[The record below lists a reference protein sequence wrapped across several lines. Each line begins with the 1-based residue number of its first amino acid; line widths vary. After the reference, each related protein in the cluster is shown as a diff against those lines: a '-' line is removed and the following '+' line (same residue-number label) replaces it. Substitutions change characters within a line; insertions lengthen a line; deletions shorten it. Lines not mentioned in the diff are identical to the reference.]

1 MKTAAPILTAIAG
14 ARRRSGCRHFRELTG
29 AGVVAHVEMTEPSPR
44 AGRQGANAQAGVA
57 AAASEAAGFA
67 AWLHA
72 DMYDIGSARAY
83 YRMAVGRARQAGHD
97 LLAGYMLGSLAA
109 FETDGGDPELGLTLI
124 TVARQQI
131 GATAFIRP
139 HEN

>member
-1 MKTAAPILTAIAG
+1 MASRLLA
-14 ARRRSGCRHFRELTG
+14 RSGKTPF
-29 AGVVAHVEMTEPSPR
+29 AAD
-44 AGRQGANAQAGVA
+44 VA

-83 YRMAVGRARQAGHD
+83 DRMAIGRARQAGHD

-109 FETDGGDPELGLTLI
+109 FELDGVLRRAI
-124 TVARQQI
+124 TA
-131 GATAFIRP
+131 ASP
-139 HEN
+139 